1 MLIKEE
7 EASRDWDLTCKT
19 ELDDT
24 LPRMGCLSEC
34 VLEQLLPGEHSPV
47 ILAEHLDWK
56 GVKCKETIVS
66 VMDCFVYSILAFVSK
81 EEATEKHVAI
91 GTLLLLLLIHHIWR

>member
-1 MLIKEE
+1 M
-7 EASRDWDLTCKT
+7 
-19 ELDDT
+19 
-24 LPRMGCLSEC
+24 
-34 VLEQLLPGEHSPV
+34 
-47 ILAEHLDWK
+47 
-56 GVKCKETIVS
+56 S